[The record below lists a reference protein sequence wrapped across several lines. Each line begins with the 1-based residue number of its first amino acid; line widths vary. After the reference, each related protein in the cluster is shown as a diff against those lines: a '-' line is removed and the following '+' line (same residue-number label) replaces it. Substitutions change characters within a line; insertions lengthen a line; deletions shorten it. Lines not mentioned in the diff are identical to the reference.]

1 MGSGNVKGRVA
12 ESDLCLTIGISG
24 AIPKLIAY
32 RLVELVLHMSEELT
46 ILAAGTR
53 LFIGIVALH

>member
-12 ESDLCLTIGISG
+12 ESDLCLTIGISD

-32 RLVELVLHMSEELT
+32 RLIEPVS
-46 ILAAGTR
+46 AAPS
-53 LFIGIVALH
+53 FSWADS